1 MTVVETKLRAVP
13 RRCPVAAPAL
23 RLGGVTKHFA
33 GVAALV
39 DVSVD
44 ILAGEVHA
52 ILGENGAGK
61 STLMNIISGVLQ
73 PTAGTVLVAGE
84 TVSPM
89 TPARSAALGVSIAYQ
104 HPAVLN
110 DLTLLENLRVSL
122 PDHVLAGGDA
132 HDKARRMLEAV
143 GLYAPLD
150 ARAADLTVPQL
161 HLLEIAKALAVEPR
175 ILIMDEPTAA
185 LDRDATEMLFA
196 RIRAVAAGGTAV
208 IYITHRMSEVRQIA
222 DRVTV
227 LRDGRLRGTALAR
240 DVSDQDLLDMIVG
253 RSLVSAFPPKAAGAD
268 TAVNFAVRG
277 LTGRNFT
284 DVGFEVGRGRIL
296 GIAGV
301 DGNGQAELMRA
312 LAGLLP
318 FSGQVLLDGTPL
330 TADALARISA
340 YMPAD
345 RHGEGLAADL
355 TVRENA
361 TFTALDRFTRGGVM
375 IRGREVSEVGEIF
388 GRLSVKTQG
397 LDARVASLSGGN
409 QQKIVM
415 SRALL
420 SRPGYIVADQPTQG
434 VDVGARFEI
443 YRILRAISADGTP
456 VIINSSDAAELEGLC
471 DTVVVMSRGRV
482 TRVLDGDAITEERI
496 VGAAVQ
502 AESHAP
508 TLDAP
513 TLDAPKT
520 NAPASLGRWRRL
532 LQSDNATAI
541 PLAAVIVLLGL
552 FIFGQNSNYI
562 SAFNIANILLLA
574 TALGFIAMGQTVALL
589 MGGIDLSVGPLA
601 GFLVVV
607 GSFYINDGQ
616 AVSTMALGFML
627 MFACAALVGTV
638 NGSLMRYANFT
649 PIAATLAMY
658 IGLQGLSFVLR
669 DGPGGYINFAVM
681 DWLTWKLGPIPVAFI
696 VLVAFALVAEVL
708 LRRVRGGWQL
718 RAVGSDEGAARRLG
732 VRVDR
737 VFILGYVAVS
747 LLTACGAV
755 MLMAQIGVG
764 DPAQGISYTLSS
776 ITAVVLGGTSLRG
789 GRGTFIGT
797 ILGALLL
804 TEVLNAVSFLGLSQ
818 AYQYFF
824 QGALIV
830 VAALLYATARSRAEV
845 PA

>member
-1 MTVVETKLRAVP
+1 MTVIDTITASETGHN
-13 RRCPVAAPAL
+13 PVTAPAL
-23 RLGGVTKHFA
+23 RLTGVTKYFA
-33 GVAALV
+33 SVAALV

-44 ILAGEVHA
+44 IYPGEVHA

-73 PTAGTVLVAGE
+73 PSEGKLEVAGDP
-84 TVSPM
+84 VSPM
-89 TPARSAALGVSIAYQ
+89 TPSRSTELGISIAYQ

-110 DLTLLENLRVSL
+110 DLTVLENLRVAL
-122 PDHVLAGGDA
+122 PDEVFAGGDSL
-132 HDKARRMLEAV
+132 KIARDMLDAV
-143 GLYAPLD
+143 GLHVPLN
-150 ARAADLTVPQL
+150 ARAADLPVPQR
-161 HLLEIAKALAVEPR
+161 HLLEIAKALAVQPR

-185 LDRDATEMLFA
+185 LDQDATDMLFA
-196 RIRAVAAGGTAV
+196 RIRALAAQGTAV
-208 IYITHRMSEVRQIA
+208 IYITHRMAELRQIA

-227 LRDGRLRGTALAR
+227 LRDGRMRGTSLAN
-240 DVSDQDLLDMIVG
+240 DVTDQALLDMIVG
-253 RSLVSAFPPKAAGAD
+253 RSLVSAFPPKAVGAAA
-268 TAVNFAVRG
+268 TINFAVRG
-277 LTGRNFT
+277 LTGKNFS
-284 DVGFEVGRGRIL
+284 DVSFDVGRGRII

-318 FSGQVLLDGTPL
+318 YTGQVLLNG
-330 TADALARISA
+330 DALKADTLSRTAA

-345 RHGEGLAADL
+345 RHEEGLAADL

-361 TFTALDRFTRGGVM
+361 TFTALDRFASGGVM
-375 IRGREVSEVGEIF
+375 NRSRELADVRDIF
-388 GRLSVKTQG
+388 GQLAVKTPG
-397 LDARVASLSGGN
+397 LDAKVLSLSGGN

-420 SRPGYIVADQPTQG
+420 SRPGYIIADQPTQG

-443 YRILRAISADGTP
+443 YRILREVSDAGTP
-456 VIINSSDAAELEGLC
+456 VIVNSSDAAELEGLC

-482 TRVLDGDAITEERI
+482 AQVLEGDAITEERI

-502 AESHAP
+502 AETHAP
-508 TLDAP
+508 NMGEP
-513 TLDAPKT
+513 TVQVQK
-520 NAPASLGRWRRL
+520 SRGGWRHL
-532 LQSDNATAI
+532 VQSDNATAI

-552 FIFGQNSNYI
+552 YVFGQNANYL
-562 SAFNIANILLLA
+562 SAFNISNILLLA
-574 TALGFIAMGQTVALL
+574 TALGFIAMGQTIALL

-607 GSFYINDGQ
+607 GSFFINDGQ
-616 AVSTMALGFML
+616 GASTIALGFVL
-627 MFACAALVGTV
+627 MFACAAVVGAV

-669 DGPGGYINFAVM
+669 DGPGGYINFTVM

-696 VLVAFALVAEVL
+696 VLIVFGITAEIL
-708 LRRVRGGWQL
+708 LRRSRGGWQL

-732 VRVDR
+732 VRVNR

-764 DPAQGISYTLSS
+764 DPSQGITYTLSS

-797 ILGALLL
+797 ILGAVLL

-830 VAALLYATARSRAEV
+830 VAALIYATARSRAEA
-845 PA
+845 PT

>member
-1 MTVVETKLRAVP
+1 MTVVETIP
-13 RRCPVAAPAL
+13 RTDTRHSPVAAPAL
-23 RLGGVTKHFA
+23 QLTAVSKYFA
-33 GVAALV
+33 SVAALV
-39 DVSVD
+39 EVSVD
-44 ILAGEVHA
+44 IFPGEVHA

-73 PTAGTVLVAGE
+73 PTAGTIHVAGDA
-84 TVSPM
+84 VSPM
-89 TPARSAALGVSIAYQ
+89 TPARSTALGVSIAYQ

-110 DLTLLENLRVSL
+110 DLTVLENLTLAL
-122 PDHVLAGGDA
+122 PGHVFADGDTA
-132 HDKARRMLEAV
+132 DIARRMLDAV
-143 GLYAPLD
+143 GLHVPLK
-150 ARAADLTVPQL
+150 ARAADLTVPQR
-161 HLLEIAKALAVEPR
+161 HLLEIAKALAVQPR

-185 LDRDATEMLFA
+185 LDQDATDMLFA
-196 RIRAVAAGGTAV
+196 RIRALAAQGTAV
-208 IYITHRMSEVRQIA
+208 IYITHRMAELRQIA

-227 LRDGRLRGTALAR
+227 LRDGRMRGTALVR

-253 RSLVSAFPPKAAGAD
+253 RSLVSAFPPKASGDASD
-268 TAVNFAVRG
+268 VNFAING
-277 LTGRNFT
+277 LTGHNFT
-284 DVGFEVGRGRIL
+284 DVSFEVARGRII

-318 FSGQVLLDGTPL
+318 FSGQVLLDGAPL
-330 TADALARISA
+330 KADRLARTAA

-345 RHGEGLAADL
+345 RHEEGLATDL

-361 TFTALDRFTRGGVM
+361 TFTALGCFATGGVM
-375 IRGREVSEVGEIF
+375 SRGRELAAVQDIF
-388 GRLSVKTQG
+388 GQLAVKTPG
-397 LDARVASLSGGN
+397 LDAKVLSLSGGN

-420 SRPGYIVADQPTQG
+420 SQPGYIIADQPTQG

-443 YRILRAISADGTP
+443 YRILREVSAAGTP
-456 VIINSSDAAELEGLC
+456 VIVNSSDAAELEGLC

-482 TRVLDGDAITEERI
+482 TQVLEGDAITEERI

-502 AESHAP
+502 AETHAP
-508 TLDAP
+508 SVGEP
-513 TLDAPKT
+513 TPQVQKAR
-520 NAPASLGRWRRL
+520 GGWRHL
-532 LQSDNATAI
+532 VQSDNATAI
-541 PLAAVIVLLGL
+541 PLAAVIVVLGL
-552 FIFGQNSNYI
+552 YVYGQNANYL
-562 SAFNIANILLLA
+562 SAFNISNILLLA

-607 GSFYINDGQ
+607 GSFFINDGQ
-616 AVSTMALGFML
+616 AVPTMALGFAM
-627 MFACAALVGTV
+627 MFACAAVVGAV

-669 DGPGGYINFAVM
+669 DGPGGYINFTVM

-696 VLVAFALVAEVL
+696 VLVAFALVGEVL
-708 LRRVRGGWQL
+708 LRRSRSGWQL
-718 RAVGSDEGAARRLG
+718 RAVGSEEGAARRLG

-764 DPAQGISYTLSS
+764 DPAQGITYTLSS

-797 ILGALLL
+797 ILGAVLL

-830 VAALLYATARSRAEV
+830 VAALIYATARSRAEV

>member
-1 MTVVETKLRAVP
+1 MTVMDTISRPDP
-13 RRCPVAAPAL
+13 RHGAVAAPAL
-23 RLGGVTKHFA
+23 RLTGVTKYFA
-33 GVAALV
+33 SVAALV

-44 ILAGEVHA
+44 IFPGEVHA

-73 PTAGTVLVAGE
+73 PTAGTMHVAGE
-84 TVSPM
+84 AVSPM

-110 DLTLLENLRVSL
+110 DLSVLENLTLAL
-122 PDHVLAGGDA
+122 PDHVFAAGDIAGI
-132 HDKARRMLEAV
+132 ARRMLDDV
-143 GLYAPLD
+143 GLHVPLK
-150 ARAADLTVPQL
+150 ARAADLTVPQR
-161 HLLEIAKALAVEPR
+161 HLLEIAKALAVDPR

-185 LDRDATEMLFA
+185 LDQDATEMLFA
-196 RIRAVAAGGTAV
+196 RIRALAAQGTAV
-208 IYITHRMSEVRQIA
+208 IYITHRMAELRQIA

-227 LRDGRLRGTALAR
+227 LRDGRMRGTALAK
-240 DVSDQDLLDMIVG
+240 DVTDQALLDMIVG
-253 RSLVSAFPPKAAGAD
+253 RSLVSAFPPKAEGPASK
-268 TAVNFAVRG
+268 VNFAVQG

-284 DVGFEVGRGRIL
+284 DVGFSVGRGRII

-301 DGNGQAELMRA
+301 DGNGQAELLRA

-318 FSGQVLLDGTPL
+318 FTGQVVLNGTALSPDSL
-330 TADALARISA
+330 SRTAA

-345 RHGEGLAADL
+345 RHEEGLATDL

-361 TFTALDRFTRGGVM
+361 TFTALDRFAGGGVM
-375 IRGREVSEVGEIF
+375 NRGRELSAVQDIF
-388 GRLSVKTQG
+388 GQLAVKSPG
-397 LDARVASLSGGN
+397 LDAKVLSLSGGN

-420 SRPGYIVADQPTQG
+420 SQPGYIIADQPTQG

-443 YRILRAISADGTP
+443 YRILREVSASGTP
-456 VIINSSDAAELEGLC
+456 VIVNSSDAAELEGLC

-482 TRVLDGDAITEERI
+482 TEILEGDAITEERI

-508 TLDAP
+508 SVGEP
-513 TLDAPKT
+513 TARVEK
-520 NAPASLGRWRRL
+520 ARGGWRYL
-532 LQSDNATAI
+532 VQSDNATAI
-541 PLAAVIVLLGL
+541 PLAAVIVLLAL
-552 FIFGQNSNYI
+552 YVYGQNANYL
-562 SAFNIANILLLA
+562 SAFNISNILLLA

-607 GSFYINDGQ
+607 GSFFVNDGQ
-616 AVSTMALGFML
+616 AVPTMALGFAL
-627 MFACAALVGTV
+627 MFACAVVVGTV
-638 NGSLMRYANFT
+638 NGSLMRFANFT

-669 DGPGGYINFAVM
+669 DGPGGYINFTVM

-696 VLVAFALVAEVL
+696 ALIVVGLAGEVL
-708 LRRVRGGWQL
+708 LRRTRAGWQL

-737 VFILGYVAVS
+737 VVIAGYVAVS

-797 ILGALLL
+797 ILGAVLL

-818 AYQYFF
+818 AWQYFF

-830 VAALLYATARSRAEV
+830 VAALIYATARSRAEMR
-845 PA
+845 A